1 MPPDE
6 PKPVEVPINGELDLH
21 TFRPN
26 ELGNLIPDYIE
37 ECQNAGFRRIRIIH
51 GKGTG
56 TLRTTVHKLLQRN
69 PHIEDFHIAPEDQ
82 GSWGAT
88 IAHLRK

>member
-6 PKPVEVPINGELDLH
+6 PNPVELPINGELDLH
-21 TFRPN
+21 SFRPN
-26 ELGNLIPDYIE
+26 ELGDLIPGYIE
-37 ECQNAGFRRIRIIH
+37 ECLHAGLRRIRIIH

-69 PHIEDFHIAPEDQ
+69 PHVEDFHIAPEGQ

-88 IAHLRK
+88 IAYLAR